1 MVSSLETV
9 APLTPGKTRFYGWRL
24 VLVGAFILAIAGD
37 GSRRPKIA
45 RAMLGDPLAD
55 GPGVAAV
62 IIG

>member
-9 APLTPGKTRFYGWRL
+9 APVTPRKTRFYGWRL

-55 GPGVAAV
+55 GPGVAEV